1 LFCGVRMPK
10 LTLDGIVF
18 NTEDLSET
26 ACAELASLQFLDKQ
40 MSNLDQEIAVLETV
54 VSLYTDKLHLELS
67 KNNKE
72 PL

>member
-1 LFCGVRMPK
+1 MPK

-18 NTEDLSET
+18 NTEDLSES
-26 ACAELASLQFLDKQ
+26 ACAELVSLQFLDKQ
-40 MSNLDQEIAVLETV
+40 MSNLDQEIAVLDTV

>member
-1 LFCGVRMPK
+1 MPK

-26 ACAELASLQFLDKQ
+26 ACAELASLQYLDKQ

-54 VSLYTDKLHLELS
+54 VSLYTNKLHLELS

>member
-1 LFCGVRMPK
+1 MPK

-18 NTEDLSET
+18 NTEDLSEM
-26 ACAELASLQFLDKQ
+26 ACAELASLQFLDQQ